1 MKFLLGILESI
12 VFDFTTEL
20 NSIAR
25 TKGLVEVNTEQK
37 KYNQFEASEIIYLNA
52 SLDQTS
58 MHLLAWNVS
67 KSYIVVKFG

>member
-67 KSYIVVKFG
+67 KSYIVGKFG